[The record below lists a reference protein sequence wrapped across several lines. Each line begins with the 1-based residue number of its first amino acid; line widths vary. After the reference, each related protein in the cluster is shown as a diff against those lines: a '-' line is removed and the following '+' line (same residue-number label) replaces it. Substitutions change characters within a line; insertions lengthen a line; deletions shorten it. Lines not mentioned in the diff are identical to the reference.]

1 VVTTGP
7 LGVVFP
13 PGSVAHLVQMGNGAI
28 GLFDAALPVYPT
40 QLLELTGALLAG
52 ALALALLWRRAPS
65 GVPFLAGAALFA
77 AVRWVVWPLRYY
89 PEAFAGPKWEYP
101 ALYAGVLVVLFAL
114 AVWRL
119 RAAARAT
126 SSSPC

>member
-1 VVTTGP
+1 
-7 LGVVFP
+7 
-13 PGSVAHLVQMGNGAI
+13 MGNGAI